1 MPGLSGRDSSVQRQ
15 VPHASRWALEQSGE
29 SARGF
34 FRVSHD
40 FPIRWQEGNDTMS
53 GNIFDRKAL
62 GLVERLGTP
71 KKMCDCREKIWHTL
85 ILGMEK
91 YVVS

>member
-1 MPGLSGRDSSVQRQ
+1 
-15 VPHASRWALEQSGE
+15 
-29 SARGF
+29 
-34 FRVSHD
+34 
-40 FPIRWQEGNDTMS
+40 MS